1 MIPKCNGDNWILDIR
16 AMWQHLLTK
25 GQVGMVTVM
34 DRKVKTVLRIVCLT
48 DMYGIGQLITM

>member
-1 MIPKCNGDNWILDIR
+1 
-16 AMWQHLLTK
+16 MWQHLLTK